1 MGFFDKFLDSEK
13 TAKVTIKDPRKV
25 FEEVLRQTS
34 GTSYTRDIKYNIYY
48 QIVAFY
54 GVVDGIGTSTLVA
67 NTALAIAETGL
78 TVCVI
83 DTSMLAPSQDVLLN
97 TETAELEE
105 DGQTEYLDWFDMP
118 YTKKSP
124 LHVSKYS
131 KNISVLSFKGK
142 RRTVVDFLSTNDSST
157 LIDIALTTL
166 HSKFDIILIDCC
178 HEMSAVNTACLQQ
191 AQQVIQVWNDSPS
204 VVANLEGFITNAI
217 TLSCPLDK
225 MRYVVANRISKDV
238 MGNLN
243 ELAKQYRCKILATN
257 YLSEELYLN
266 TVIGKR
272 LFRCESTDDL
282 VAKYTECIIII
293 ACHILNIDLDS
304 ESKPKGTITSN
315 DIMDGKVEGTYHK
328 ELKDFNDK
336 FAEEHP
342 EVKIDRD
349 PLSKDKSVGID
360 LVKHDDVQYEAEDDT
375 ANFYDPTLRNDMDSI
390 MDDDIPD
397 DIKVTEEEKDAINYG
412 GVMKEDDVTE
422 VELIDTDDSG
432 VADILEDP
440 VKVEKRKK
448 FFGKKKK

>member
-13 TAKVTIKDPRKV
+13 TAKITIKDPKKV

-34 GTSYTRDIKYNIYY
+34 GSSYTRDIRYNIYY
-48 QIVAFY
+48 QIIAFY

-105 DGQTEYLDWFDMP
+105 DGQTEHLDWFDLP

-124 LHVSKYS
+124 LHISKYN

-142 RRTVVDFLSTNDSST
+142 RRTVVDFLSTNDNST
-157 LIDIALTTL
+157 LVDIALATL

-204 VVANLEGFITNAI
+204 VVANLEGYITNAI

-225 MRYVVANRISKDV
+225 MRYVVANRMSKDAI
-238 MGNLN
+238 GSLN

-266 TVIGKR
+266 NVIGKK
-272 LFRCESTDDL
+272 LFRCESTDEF

-293 ACHILNIDLDS
+293 VCHILNIDLDS

-315 DIMDGKVEGTYHK
+315 DIMEGKVDGTYHK
-328 ELKDFNDK
+328 ELKEFNDT
-336 FAEEHP
+336 FAKEHP

-349 PLSKDKSVGID
+349 PLNKEKSVGIN
-360 LVKHDDVQYEAEDDT
+360 LVKQNDVQYEVEDDT
-375 ANFYDPTLRNDMDSI
+375 ANSYDPTLRNDIDSV
-390 MDDDIPD
+390 MQEDL
-397 DIKVTEEEKDAINYG
+397 KVTKEEKEAINYG
-412 GVMKEDDVTE
+412 GVMEEDDVTQE
-422 VELIDTDDSG
+422 ELVDTDNSG
-432 VADILEDP
+432 VADIFEDS

-448 FFGKKKK
+448 VFGKKRKRNK

>member
-13 TAKVTIKDPRKV
+13 TAKVTIKDPKKV
-25 FEEVLRQTS
+25 FEEALRQTS
-34 GTSYTRDIKYNIYY
+34 GSSYTRDIKYNIYY
-48 QIVAFY
+48 QIIAFY

-105 DGQTEYLDWFDMP
+105 DGETEHLDWFDMP

-124 LHVSKYS
+124 LHISKYS

-142 RRTVVDFLSTNDSST
+142 RRTVVDFLSTNDSNT
-157 LIDIALTTL
+157 LVDIALATL

-204 VVANLEGFITNAI
+204 VVANLEGYITNAI

-225 MRYVVANRISKDV
+225 MRYVVANRMSKDA
-238 MGNLN
+238 MGSLN
-243 ELAKQYRCKILATN
+243 ELAKQYRCRIIATN

-272 LFRCESTDDL
+272 LFRCESTNDL
-282 VAKYTECIIII
+282 VAKYTECIIMIV
-293 ACHILNIDLDS
+293 CHILNIDLDA
-304 ESKPKGTITSN
+304 EKKPKGTITSN
-315 DIMDGKVEGTYHK
+315 DIMEGKVDGTYHK
-328 ELKDFNDK
+328 ELKEFNDK
-336 FAEEHP
+336 FAENHP
-342 EVKIDRD
+342 EIKIDSD
-349 PLSKDKSVGID
+349 PLRHSKSGV
-360 LVKHDDVQYEAEDDT
+360 DDEVQYEVEDDT
-375 ANFYDPTLRNDMDSI
+375 ANDYDPTLRNDMDSVI
-390 MDDDIPD
+390 QDDVPE
-397 DIKVTEEEKDAINYG
+397 DIKVTEEEKTAISYG
-412 GVMKEDDVTE
+412 AVMQEDDVTQE
-422 VELIDTDDSG
+422 ELTDSDNSG
-432 VADILEDP
+432 VADIFEDP
-440 VKVEKRKK
+440 AKVEKRKK
-448 FFGKKKK
+448 FFGKKKKKNK

>member
-13 TAKVTIKDPRKV
+13 TAKVTIKDPKKV

-34 GTSYTRDIKYNIYY
+34 GSSYTRDIKYNIYY
-48 QIVAFY
+48 QIIAFY

-105 DGQTEYLDWFDMP
+105 DGQTEHLDWFDLP

-124 LHVSKYS
+124 LHISKYS

-142 RRTVVDFLSTNDSST
+142 RRTVVDFLSTNDNST
-157 LIDIALTTL
+157 LVDIALATL

-204 VVANLEGFITNAI
+204 VVANLEGYITNAI

-225 MRYVVANRISKDV
+225 MRYVVANRMSKDA
-238 MGNLN
+238 MGSLN

-266 TVIGKR
+266 NVIGKK
-272 LFRCESTDDL
+272 LFRCESTDEL

-293 ACHILNIDLDS
+293 VCHILNIDLDS

-315 DIMDGKVEGTYHK
+315 DIMEGKVDGTYHK
-328 ELKDFNDK
+328 ELKEFNDK

-342 EVKIDRD
+342 EVKIDSD
-349 PLSKDKSVGID
+349 PLH
-360 LVKHDDVQYEAEDDT
+360 HDDANSSKVQYEAEEDS
-375 ANFYDPTLRNDMDSI
+375 ANSYDPTLRNDMDSI
-390 MDDDIPD
+390 MQEDLPD
-397 DIKVTEEEKDAINYG
+397 DVEVTKEEKDAVNYG
-412 GVMKEDDVTE
+412 GVMKEDDVTQE
-422 VELIDTDDSG
+422 ELTDTSGSG

-440 VKVEKRKK
+440 VKAEKRKK
-448 FFGKKKK
+448 VFGKKRKRNK

>member
-1 MGFFDKFLDSEK
+1 MSFLDKFLDSDK
-13 TAKVTIKDPRKV
+13 AAKVTIKDPKKV
-25 FEEVLRQTS
+25 FEDILKQTS
-34 GTSYTRDIKYNIYY
+34 GSSYTRDIKYNIYY
-48 QIVAFY
+48 QIIAFY

-97 TETAELEE
+97 TETAVLDENDDVEH
-105 DGQTEYLDWFDMP
+105 LDWFDMP

-142 RRTVVDFLSTNDSST
+142 RRTVVDFLSTNDSSS
-157 LIDIALTTL
+157 LVDIALATL

-191 AQQVIQVWNDSPS
+191 AQQVIQVWNDTPS

-225 MRYVVANRISKDV
+225 MRYVIANRVSKDAI
-238 MGNLN
+238 GNLD

-257 YLSEELYLN
+257 YMSEELYLN
-266 TVIGKR
+266 TIIGKK

-282 VAKYTECIIII
+282 VIKYTECIIII
-293 ACHILNIDLDS
+293 ACHILNISLDKD
-304 ESKPKGTITSN
+304 EPKGTITSN
-315 DIMDGKVEGTYHK
+315 DIMEGKVEGTYHK

-342 EVKIDRD
+342 DVVIDSNPMGYEAD
-349 PLSKDKSVGID
+349 
-360 LVKHDDVQYEAEDDT
+360 DDV
-375 ANFYDPTLRNDMDSI
+375 ANDYDPTLRTDMDSI
-390 MDDDIPD
+390 MEDDIPAD
-397 DIKVTEEEKDAINYG
+397 VQVTEEEKDAINYG
-412 GVMKEDDVTE
+412 GVMEEDDVTQE
-422 VELIDTDDSG
+422 ELTDTDNSG
-432 VADILEDP
+432 VADILENP
-440 VKVEKRKK
+440 EKIEKRKK
-448 FFGKKKK
+448 FFGKKKKKNK

>member
-13 TAKVTIKDPRKV
+13 TAKVTIKDPKKV

-34 GTSYTRDIKYNIYY
+34 GSSYTRDIKYNIYY
-48 QIVAFY
+48 QIIAFY

-105 DGQTEYLDWFDMP
+105 DGQTEHLDWFDLP

-124 LHVSKYS
+124 LHISKYS

-157 LIDIALTTL
+157 LVDIALATL

-204 VVANLEGFITNAI
+204 VVANLEGYITNAI

-225 MRYVVANRISKDV
+225 MRYVVANRMSKDA
-238 MGNLN
+238 MGSLN

-266 TVIGKR
+266 NVIGKK
-272 LFRCESTDDL
+272 LFRCESTDEL

-293 ACHILNIDLDS
+293 VCHILNIDLDS

-315 DIMDGKVEGTYHK
+315 DIMEGKVDGTYHK
-328 ELKDFNDK
+328 ELKEFNDK

-342 EVKIDRD
+342 EVKIDSD
-349 PLSKDKSVGID
+349 PLH
-360 LVKHDDVQYEAEDDT
+360 HDDANSSKVQYEAEEDS
-375 ANFYDPTLRNDMDSI
+375 ANSYDPTLRNDMDSI
-390 MDDDIPD
+390 MQEDLPD
-397 DIKVTEEEKDAINYG
+397 DVEVTKEEKDAVNYG
-412 GVMKEDDVTE
+412 GVMKEDDVTQE
-422 VELIDTDDSG
+422 ELTDTSGSG

-440 VKVEKRKK
+440 VKAEKRKK
-448 FFGKKKK
+448 VFGKKRKRNK

>member
-25 FEEVLRQTS
+25 YEEVLRQTS
-34 GTSYTRDIKYNIYY
+34 GSSYTREIKYNIYY
-48 QIVAFY
+48 QIIAFY

-105 DGQTEYLDWFDMP
+105 DGKTEHLDWFDLP

-157 LIDIALTTL
+157 LVDIALATL
-166 HSKFDIILIDCC
+166 HNKFDVILIDCC

-225 MRYVVANRISKDV
+225 MRYVVANRMSKDV
-238 MGNLN
+238 IGNLD
-243 ELAKQYRCKILATN
+243 ELVKQYRCKILATN

-266 TVIGKR
+266 SVTGKK
-272 LFRCESTDDL
+272 LFRCESTDEL
-282 VAKYTECIIII
+282 VAKYTESIIVI
-293 ACHILNIDLDS
+293 ACHILNIDLDA
-304 ESKPKGTITSN
+304 ENKPKGTITSN
-315 DIMDGKVEGTYHK
+315 DIMEGKVDGTYHK
-328 ELKDFNDK
+328 ELKEFNDT
-336 FAEEHP
+336 FAKEHP
-342 EVKIDRD
+342 EVKIDRN
-349 PLSKDKSVGID
+349 PLNKEKSVGIN
-360 LVKHDDVQYEAEDDT
+360 LVKQENVQYEVEDDT
-375 ANFYDPTLRNDMDSI
+375 ANSYDPTLRNDMDSV
-390 MDDDIPD
+390 MQEDLE
-397 DIKVTEEEKDAINYG
+397 VTKEEKEAINYG
-412 GVMKEDDVTE
+412 GVMKEDDVTQE
-422 VELIDTDDSG
+422 ELVDTDNSG
-432 VADILEDP
+432 VADIFEDS

-448 FFGKKKK
+448 IFGKRRKNK

>member
-34 GTSYTRDIKYNIYY
+34 GSSYTREIKYNIYY
-48 QIVAFY
+48 QIIAFY

-105 DGQTEYLDWFDMP
+105 DGKTEHLDWFDLP

-124 LHVSKYS
+124 LHVSRYS

-157 LIDIALTTL
+157 LVDIALATL
-166 HSKFDIILIDCC
+166 HNKFDVILIDCC

-225 MRYVVANRISKDV
+225 MRYVVANRMSKDV
-238 MGNLN
+238 IGNLD
-243 ELAKQYRCKILATN
+243 ELVKQYRCKILATN

-266 TVIGKR
+266 SVTGKK
-272 LFRCESTDDL
+272 LFRCESTDEL
-282 VAKYTECIIII
+282 VAKYTESIIII
-293 ACHILNIDLDS
+293 ACHILNIDLDA
-304 ESKPKGTITSN
+304 ENKPKGTITSN
-315 DIMDGKVEGTYHK
+315 DIIEGKVDGTYHK
-328 ELKDFNDK
+328 ELKEFNDK

-342 EVKIDRD
+342 EIKINRD
-349 PLSKDKSVGID
+349 PLSKEKSVGIN
-360 LVKHDDVQYEAEDDT
+360 LVKQDNVQYEVEDDT
-375 ANFYDPTLRNDMDSI
+375 ANSYDPTLRNDMDSV
-390 MDDDIPD
+390 MQEDLE
-397 DIKVTEEEKDAINYG
+397 VTKEEKEAINYG
-412 GVMKEDDVTE
+412 GVMKEDDVTQE
-422 VELIDTDDSG
+422 ELVDTDNSG
-432 VADILEDP
+432 VADIFEDS

-448 FFGKKKK
+448 IFGKRRKNK

>member
-1 MGFFDKFLDSEK
+1 MGFFDKFLDIEK
-13 TAKVTIKDPRKV
+13 TAKVTIKDPKKV
-25 FEEVLRQTS
+25 FEEVLRQAS
-34 GTSYTRDIKYNIYY
+34 GSSYTRDIKYNIYY
-48 QIVAFY
+48 QIIAFY

-105 DGQTEYLDWFDMP
+105 DGQTEHLDWFDLP

-124 LHVSKYS
+124 LHISKYS

-157 LIDIALTTL
+157 LVDIALATL

-204 VVANLEGFITNAI
+204 VVANLEGYITNAI

-225 MRYVVANRISKDV
+225 MRYVVANRISKDA
-238 MGNLN
+238 MSSLN
-243 ELAKQYRCKILATN
+243 ELVKQYRCKILATN

-266 TVIGKR
+266 NVIGKK
-272 LFRCESTDDL
+272 LFRCESTDEL
-282 VAKYTECIIII
+282 VVKYTECIIII
-293 ACHILNIDLDS
+293 VCHILNIDLDS

-315 DIMDGKVEGTYHK
+315 DIMEGKVDGTYHK
-328 ELKDFNDK
+328 ELKEFNDK

-342 EVKIDRD
+342 EVKIDSD
-349 PLSKDKSVGID
+349 PLR
-360 LVKHDDVQYEAEDDT
+360 HDDANSSKVQYEAEEDL
-375 ANFYDPTLRNDMDSI
+375 ANYYDPTLRNDMDSI
-390 MDDDIPD
+390 MQEDLPD
-397 DIKVTEEEKDAINYG
+397 DVEVTKEEKDAVNYG
-412 GVMKEDDVTE
+412 GVMKEDDVTQE
-422 VELIDTDDSG
+422 ELTDTSGSG

-440 VKVEKRKK
+440 VKAEKRRKV
-448 FFGKKKK
+448 FGKKRKRNK

>member
-1 MGFFDKFLDSEK
+1 MSFLDKFLDSDK
-13 TAKVTIKDPRKV
+13 AAKVTIKDPKKV
-25 FEEVLRQTS
+25 FEDILKQTS
-34 GTSYTRDIKYNIYY
+34 GSSYTRDIKYNIYY
-48 QIVAFY
+48 QIIAFY

-97 TETAELEE
+97 TETAVLDENDDVEH
-105 DGQTEYLDWFDMP
+105 LDWFDMP

-142 RRTVVDFLSTNDSST
+142 RRTVVDFLSTNDSSS
-157 LIDIALTTL
+157 LVDIALTTL

-191 AQQVIQVWNDSPS
+191 AQQVIQVWNDTPS

-225 MRYVVANRISKDV
+225 MRYVIANRISKDAI
-238 MGNLN
+238 GNLD

-257 YLSEELYLN
+257 YMSEELYLN
-266 TVIGKR
+266 TIIGKK

-282 VAKYTECIIII
+282 VIKYTECIIII
-293 ACHILNIDLDS
+293 ACHILNISLDGD
-304 ESKPKGTITSN
+304 EPKGTITSN
-315 DIMDGKVEGTYHK
+315 DIMNGKVEGTYHK

-342 EVKIDRD
+342 DVVINLNPMGYEAD
-349 PLSKDKSVGID
+349 
-360 LVKHDDVQYEAEDDT
+360 DDV
-375 ANFYDPTLRNDMDSI
+375 ANDYDPTLRTDMDSI
-390 MDDDIPD
+390 MEDDIPAD
-397 DIKVTEEEKDAINYG
+397 VQVTEEEKDAINYG
-412 GVMKEDDVTE
+412 GVMEEDDVTQE
-422 VELIDTDDSG
+422 ELADTDNSG
-432 VADILEDP
+432 VADILENP
-440 VKVEKRKK
+440 EKVEKRKK
-448 FFGKKKK
+448 FFGKKKKRNK

>member
-1 MGFFDKFLDSEK
+1 MSFLDKFLDSDK
-13 TAKVTIKDPRKV
+13 AAKVTIKDPKKV
-25 FEEVLRQTS
+25 FEDILKQTS
-34 GTSYTRDIKYNIYY
+34 GSSYTRDIKYNIYY
-48 QIVAFY
+48 QIIAFY

-97 TETAELEE
+97 TETAVLDENDDIEH
-105 DGQTEYLDWFDMP
+105 LDWFDMP

-142 RRTVVDFLSTNDSST
+142 RRTVVDFLSTNDSNS
-157 LIDIALTTL
+157 LVDIALATL

-191 AQQVIQVWNDSPS
+191 AQQVIQVWNDTPS

-225 MRYVVANRISKDV
+225 MRYVIANRVSKDAI
-238 MGNLN
+238 GNLD

-257 YLSEELYLN
+257 YMSEELYLN
-266 TVIGKR
+266 TIIGKK
-272 LFRCESTDDL
+272 LFRCESTDEL
-282 VAKYTECIIII
+282 VIKYTECIIII
-293 ACHILNIDLDS
+293 ACHILNISLDKD
-304 ESKPKGTITSN
+304 EPKGTITSN

-342 EVKIDRD
+342 DVIIDSNPMGYEAD
-349 PLSKDKSVGID
+349 
-360 LVKHDDVQYEAEDDT
+360 DDV
-375 ANFYDPTLRNDMDSI
+375 ANDYDPTLRTDMDSI
-390 MDDDIPD
+390 MEDDIPAD
-397 DIKVTEEEKDAINYG
+397 VQVTEEEKDAINYG
-412 GVMKEDDVTE
+412 GVMEEDDVTQE
-422 VELIDTDDSG
+422 ELADTDNSG
-432 VADILEDP
+432 VADILENP
-440 VKVEKRKK
+440 EKVEKRKK
-448 FFGKKKK
+448 FFGKKKKKNK

>member
-13 TAKVTIKDPRKV
+13 TAKITIKDPKKV

-34 GTSYTRDIKYNIYY
+34 GSSYTRDIKYNIYY
-48 QIVAFY
+48 QIIAFY

-105 DGQTEYLDWFDMP
+105 DGQTEHLDWFDLP

-124 LHVSKYS
+124 LHISKYS
-131 KNISVLSFKGK
+131 RNISVLSFKGK

-157 LIDIALTTL
+157 LVDIALATL

-204 VVANLEGFITNAI
+204 VIANLEGYITNAI

-225 MRYVVANRISKDV
+225 MRYVVANRMSKDA
-238 MGNLN
+238 MGSLN
-243 ELAKQYRCKILATN
+243 ELVKQYRCKILATN

-266 TVIGKR
+266 NVIGKK
-272 LFRCESTDDL
+272 LFRCESTDEL

-293 ACHILNIDLDS
+293 VCHILNIDLDS

-315 DIMDGKVEGTYHK
+315 DIMEGKVDGTYHK
-328 ELKDFNDK
+328 ELKEFNDK

-342 EVKIDRD
+342 EVKIDSD
-349 PLSKDKSVGID
+349 PLH
-360 LVKHDDVQYEAEDDT
+360 HDDVNSSKVQYEAEEDS
-375 ANFYDPTLRNDMDSI
+375 ANSYDPTLRNDMDSI
-390 MDDDIPD
+390 MQEDLPD
-397 DIKVTEEEKDAINYG
+397 DVEVTKEEKDAVNYG
-412 GVMKEDDVTE
+412 GVMKEDDVTQE
-422 VELIDTDDSG
+422 ELTDTSGSG

-440 VKVEKRKK
+440 VKAEKRKK
-448 FFGKKKK
+448 VFGKKRKRNK

>member
-13 TAKVTIKDPRKV
+13 TAKVTIKDPKKV
-25 FEEVLRQTS
+25 FEEVLRQAS
-34 GTSYTRDIKYNIYY
+34 GSSYTRDIKYNIYY
-48 QIVAFY
+48 QIIAFY

-105 DGQTEYLDWFDMP
+105 DGQTEHLDWFDLP

-124 LHVSKYS
+124 LHISKYN

-157 LIDIALTTL
+157 LVDIALATL

-204 VVANLEGFITNAI
+204 VVANLEGYITNAI

-225 MRYVVANRISKDV
+225 MRYVVANRMSKDA
-238 MGNLN
+238 MGSLN

-266 TVIGKR
+266 NVIGKK
-272 LFRCESTDDL
+272 LFRCESTDEL

-293 ACHILNIDLDS
+293 VCHILNIDLDS

-315 DIMDGKVEGTYHK
+315 DIMEGKVDGTYHK
-328 ELKDFNDK
+328 ELKEFNDK

-342 EVKIDRD
+342 EVKIDSD
-349 PLSKDKSVGID
+349 PLH
-360 LVKHDDVQYEAEDDT
+360 HDDANSSKVQYEAEEDS
-375 ANFYDPTLRNDMDSI
+375 ANSYDPTLRNDMDSI
-390 MDDDIPD
+390 MQEDLPD
-397 DIKVTEEEKDAINYG
+397 DVAVTKEEKDAVNYG
-412 GVMKEDDVTE
+412 GVMKEDDVTQE
-422 VELIDTDDSG
+422 ELSDTSGSG

-440 VKVEKRKK
+440 VKAEKRKK
-448 FFGKKKK
+448 VFGKKRKRNK

>member
-13 TAKVTIKDPRKV
+13 TAKVTIKDPKKV

-34 GTSYTRDIKYNIYY
+34 GSSYTRDIKYNIYY
-48 QIVAFY
+48 QIIAFY

-78 TVCVI
+78 TVCVV
-83 DTSMLAPSQDVLLN
+83 DTSILAPSQDVLLN

-105 DGQTEYLDWFDMP
+105 DGQTEHLDWFDLP

-124 LHVSKYS
+124 LHISKYS

-157 LIDIALTTL
+157 LVDIALATL

-204 VVANLEGFITNAI
+204 VVANLEGYITNAI

-225 MRYVVANRISKDV
+225 MRYVVANRMSKDA
-238 MGNLN
+238 MGSLN

-266 TVIGKR
+266 NVIGKK
-272 LFRCESTDDL
+272 LFRCESADEL

-293 ACHILNIDLDS
+293 VCHILNIDLDS

-315 DIMDGKVEGTYHK
+315 DIMEGKVDGTYHK
-328 ELKDFNDK
+328 ELKEFNDK

-342 EVKIDRD
+342 EVKIDSD
-349 PLSKDKSVGID
+349 PLH
-360 LVKHDDVQYEAEDDT
+360 HDDANSSKVQYEAEEDS
-375 ANFYDPTLRNDMDSI
+375 ANSYDPTLRNDMDSI
-390 MDDDIPD
+390 MQEDLPD
-397 DIKVTEEEKDAINYG
+397 DVEVTKEEKDAVNYG
-412 GVMKEDDVTE
+412 GVMKEDDVTQE
-422 VELIDTDDSG
+422 ELSDTNGSG

-440 VKVEKRKK
+440 VKAEKRKK
-448 FFGKKKK
+448 VFGKKRKRNE

>member
-1 MGFFDKFLDSEK
+1 MGFFDKFLASEK

-34 GTSYTRDIKYNIYY
+34 GSSYTREIKYNIYY
-48 QIVAFY
+48 QIIAFY

-105 DGQTEYLDWFDMP
+105 DGKTEHLDWFDLP

-157 LIDIALTTL
+157 LVDIALATL
-166 HSKFDIILIDCC
+166 HNKFDVILIDCC

-225 MRYVVANRISKDV
+225 MRYVVANRMSKDV
-238 MGNLN
+238 IGNLD
-243 ELAKQYRCKILATN
+243 ELVKQYRCKILATN

-266 TVIGKR
+266 SVTGKK
-272 LFRCESTDDL
+272 LFRCESTDEL
-282 VAKYTECIIII
+282 VAKYTESIIVV
-293 ACHILNIDLDS
+293 ACHILNIDLDA
-304 ESKPKGTITSN
+304 ENKPKGTITSN
-315 DIMDGKVEGTYHK
+315 DIMDGKIDGTYHK
-328 ELKDFNDK
+328 ELKEFNDK
-336 FAEEHP
+336 FAKEHP
-342 EVKIDRD
+342 EIKINRD
-349 PLSKDKSVGID
+349 PLNKEKSVGIN
-360 LVKHDDVQYEAEDDT
+360 LVKQENVQYEVEDDT
-375 ANFYDPTLRNDMDSI
+375 ANSYDPTLRNDMDSV
-390 MDDDIPD
+390 MQEDLE
-397 DIKVTEEEKDAINYG
+397 VTKEEKEAINYG
-412 GVMKEDDVTE
+412 GVMKEDDVTQE
-422 VELIDTDDSG
+422 ELVDTDNSG
-432 VADILEDP
+432 VADIFEDS

-448 FFGKKKK
+448 IFGKRRKNK

>member
-13 TAKVTIKDPRKV
+13 TAKVTIKDPKKV

-34 GTSYTRDIKYNIYY
+34 GSSYTRDIKYNIYY
-48 QIVAFY
+48 QIIAFY

-105 DGQTEYLDWFDMP
+105 DGQTEHLDWFDLP

-124 LHVSKYS
+124 LHISKYS

-142 RRTVVDFLSTNDSST
+142 RRTVVDFLSTNDNST
-157 LIDIALTTL
+157 LVDIALATL

-204 VVANLEGFITNAI
+204 VVANLEGYITNAI

-225 MRYVVANRISKDV
+225 MRYVVANRMSKDA
-238 MGNLN
+238 MGSLN

-266 TVIGKR
+266 NVIGKK
-272 LFRCESTDDL
+272 LFRCESTDEL

-293 ACHILNIDLDS
+293 VCHILNIDLDS

-315 DIMDGKVEGTYHK
+315 DIMEGKVDGTYHK
-328 ELKDFNDK
+328 ELKEFNDK

-342 EVKIDRD
+342 EVKIDSD
-349 PLSKDKSVGID
+349 PLH
-360 LVKHDDVQYEAEDDT
+360 HDDVNSSKVQYEAEEDS
-375 ANFYDPTLRNDMDSI
+375 ANSYDPTLRNDMDSI
-390 MDDDIPD
+390 MQEDLPD
-397 DIKVTEEEKDAINYG
+397 DVEVTKEEKDAVNYG
-412 GVMKEDDVTE
+412 GVMKEDDVTQE
-422 VELIDTDDSG
+422 ELSDTSGSG

-440 VKVEKRKK
+440 VKAEKRKK
-448 FFGKKKK
+448 VFGKKRKRNK

>member
-13 TAKVTIKDPRKV
+13 TAKVTIKDPKKV

-34 GTSYTRDIKYNIYY
+34 GSSYTRDIKYNIYY
-48 QIVAFY
+48 QIIAFY

-83 DTSMLAPSQDVLLN
+83 DTSMLASSQDVLLN

-105 DGQTEYLDWFDMP
+105 DGQTEHLDWFDLP

-124 LHVSKYS
+124 LHISKYS

-157 LIDIALTTL
+157 LVDIALATL

-204 VVANLEGFITNAI
+204 VVANLEGYITNAI

-225 MRYVVANRISKDV
+225 MRYVVANRMSKDA

-243 ELAKQYRCKILATN
+243 ELVKQYRCKILATN

-266 TVIGKR
+266 NVIGKK
-272 LFRCESTDDL
+272 LFRCESTDEL

-293 ACHILNIDLDS
+293 VCHILNIDLDS

-315 DIMDGKVEGTYHK
+315 DIMEGKVDGTYHK
-328 ELKDFNDK
+328 ELKEFNDK

-342 EVKIDRD
+342 EVKIDSD
-349 PLSKDKSVGID
+349 PLR
-360 LVKHDDVQYEAEDDT
+360 HDDVNSSKVQYEAEEDS
-375 ANFYDPTLRNDMDSI
+375 ANSYDPTLRNDMDSI
-390 MDDDIPD
+390 MQEDLPD
-397 DIKVTEEEKDAINYG
+397 DIEVTKEEKDAVNYG
-412 GVMKEDDVTE
+412 GVMKEDDVTQE
-422 VELIDTDDSG
+422 ELTDTNGSG

-440 VKVEKRKK
+440 VKAEKRKK
-448 FFGKKKK
+448 VFGKKRKRNK

>member
-1 MGFFDKFLDSEK
+1 MRFFDKFLDSEK
-13 TAKVTIKDPRKV
+13 TAKVTIKDPKKV

-34 GTSYTRDIKYNIYY
+34 GSSYTRDIKYNIYY
-48 QIVAFY
+48 QIIAFY

-105 DGQTEYLDWFDMP
+105 DGQTEHLDWFDLP

-124 LHVSKYS
+124 LHISKYS

-142 RRTVVDFLSTNDSST
+142 RRTVVDFLSTNDNST
-157 LIDIALTTL
+157 LVDIALATL

-204 VVANLEGFITNAI
+204 VVANLEGYITNAI

-225 MRYVVANRISKDV
+225 MRYVVANRMSKDA
-238 MGNLN
+238 MGSLN

-266 TVIGKR
+266 NVIGKK
-272 LFRCESTDDL
+272 LFRCESTDEL

-293 ACHILNIDLDS
+293 VCHILNIDLDS

-315 DIMDGKVEGTYHK
+315 DIMEGKVDGTYHK
-328 ELKDFNDK
+328 ELKKFNDK

-342 EVKIDRD
+342 EVKIDSD
-349 PLSKDKSVGID
+349 PLR
-360 LVKHDDVQYEAEDDT
+360 HDDANSYKVQYEAEEDS
-375 ANFYDPTLRNDMDSI
+375 ANSYDPTLRNDMDSI
-390 MDDDIPD
+390 MQEDLPD
-397 DIKVTEEEKDAINYG
+397 DVEVTKEEKDAVNYG
-412 GVMKEDDVTE
+412 GVMKEDDVTQE
-422 VELIDTDDSG
+422 ELTDTSGSG

-440 VKVEKRKK
+440 VKAEKRKK
-448 FFGKKKK
+448 VFGKKRKRNK

>member
-1 MGFFDKFLDSEK
+1 MSFLDKFLDSDK
-13 TAKVTIKDPRKV
+13 AAKVTIKDPKKV
-25 FEEVLRQTS
+25 FEDILKQTS
-34 GTSYTRDIKYNIYY
+34 GSSYTRDIKYSIYY
-48 QIVAFY
+48 QIIAFY

-97 TETAELEE
+97 TETAVLDENDDVEH
-105 DGQTEYLDWFDMP
+105 LDWFDMP

-142 RRTVVDFLSTNDSST
+142 RRTVVDFLSTNDSSS
-157 LIDIALTTL
+157 LVDIALATL

-191 AQQVIQVWNDSPS
+191 AQQVIQVWNDTPS

-225 MRYVVANRISKDV
+225 MRYVIANRISKDAI
-238 MGNLN
+238 GNLD

-257 YLSEELYLN
+257 YMSEELYLN
-266 TVIGKR
+266 TIIGKK

-282 VAKYTECIIII
+282 VIKYTECIIII
-293 ACHILNIDLDS
+293 ACHILNISLDGD
-304 ESKPKGTITSN
+304 EPKGTITSN

-342 EVKIDRD
+342 DVIIDTNPMGYEAD
-349 PLSKDKSVGID
+349 
-360 LVKHDDVQYEAEDDT
+360 DDV
-375 ANFYDPTLRNDMDSI
+375 ANDYDPTLRTDMDSI
-390 MDDDIPD
+390 MEDDIPAD
-397 DIKVTEEEKDAINYG
+397 VQVTEEEKDAINYG
-412 GVMKEDDVTE
+412 GVMEEDDVTQE
-422 VELIDTDDSG
+422 ELADTDNSG
-432 VADILEDP
+432 VADILENP
-440 VKVEKRKK
+440 EKVEKRKK
-448 FFGKKKK
+448 FFGKKKKRNK

>member
-34 GTSYTRDIKYNIYY
+34 GSSYTREIKYNIYY
-48 QIVAFY
+48 QIIAFY

-105 DGQTEYLDWFDMP
+105 DGKTEHLDWFDLP

-157 LIDIALTTL
+157 LVDIALATL
-166 HSKFDIILIDCC
+166 HNKFDVILIDCC

-225 MRYVVANRISKDV
+225 MRYVIANRMSKDV
-238 MGNLN
+238 IGNLDA
-243 ELAKQYRCKILATN
+243 LAKQYRCKILATN

-266 TVIGKR
+266 SVTGKK
-272 LFRCESTDDL
+272 LFRCESTDEL
-282 VAKYTECIIII
+282 VAKYTESIIVVV
-293 ACHILNIDLDS
+293 CHILNIDLDA
-304 ESKPKGTITSN
+304 ENKPKGTITSN
-315 DIMDGKVEGTYHK
+315 DIMEGKVDGTYHK
-328 ELKDFNDK
+328 ELKEFNDT
-336 FAEEHP
+336 FAKEHP

-349 PLSKDKSVGID
+349 PLNKEKSVGIN
-360 LVKHDDVQYEAEDDT
+360 LVKQNDVQYEVEDDT
-375 ANFYDPTLRNDMDSI
+375 ANSYDPTLRNDMDSV
-390 MDDDIPD
+390 MQEDLE
-397 DIKVTEEEKDAINYG
+397 VTKEEKEAINYG
-412 GVMKEDDVTE
+412 GVMKEDDVTQE
-422 VELIDTDDSG
+422 ELVDTDNSG
-432 VADILEDP
+432 VADIFEDS

-448 FFGKKKK
+448 IFGKRRKNK

>member
-13 TAKVTIKDPRKV
+13 TAKVTIKDPKKV

-34 GTSYTRDIKYNIYY
+34 GSSYTRDIKYNIYY
-48 QIVAFY
+48 QIIAFY

-105 DGQTEYLDWFDMP
+105 DGQTEHLDWFDLP

-124 LHVSKYS
+124 LHISKYS

-157 LIDIALTTL
+157 LVDIALATL

-204 VVANLEGFITNAI
+204 VVANLEGYITNAI

-225 MRYVVANRISKDV
+225 MRYVVANRMSKDA
-238 MGNLN
+238 MGSLN

-266 TVIGKR
+266 NVIGKK
-272 LFRCESTDDL
+272 LFRCESTDEL

-293 ACHILNIDLDS
+293 VCHILNIDLDS

-315 DIMDGKVEGTYHK
+315 DIMEGKVDGTYHK
-328 ELKDFNDK
+328 ELKEFNDK

-342 EVKIDRD
+342 EVKIDSD
-349 PLSKDKSVGID
+349 PLH
-360 LVKHDDVQYEAEDDT
+360 HDDVNSSKVQYEAEEDS
-375 ANFYDPTLRNDMDSI
+375 ANSYDPTLRNDMDSI
-390 MDDDIPD
+390 MQEDLPD
-397 DIKVTEEEKDAINYG
+397 DVEVTKEEKDAVNYG
-412 GVMKEDDVTE
+412 GVMKEDDVTQE
-422 VELIDTDDSG
+422 ELSDTSGSG

-440 VKVEKRKK
+440 VKAEKRKK
-448 FFGKKKK
+448 VFGKKRKRNK

>member
-13 TAKVTIKDPRKV
+13 TAKVTIKDPKKV

-34 GTSYTRDIKYNIYY
+34 GSSYTRDIKYNIYY
-48 QIVAFY
+48 QIIAFY

-105 DGQTEYLDWFDMP
+105 DGQTEHLDWFDLP

-124 LHVSKYS
+124 LHISKYS

-142 RRTVVDFLSTNDSST
+142 RRTVVDFLSTNDNST
-157 LIDIALTTL
+157 LVDIALATL

-204 VVANLEGFITNAI
+204 VVANLEGYITNAI

-225 MRYVVANRISKDV
+225 MRYVVANRMSKDA
-238 MGNLN
+238 MGSLN

-266 TVIGKR
+266 NVIGKK
-272 LFRCESTDDL
+272 LFRCESTDEL

-293 ACHILNIDLDS
+293 VCHILNIDLDS

-315 DIMDGKVEGTYHK
+315 DIMEGKVDGTYHK
-328 ELKDFNDK
+328 ELKEFNDK

-342 EVKIDRD
+342 EVKIDSD
-349 PLSKDKSVGID
+349 PLH
-360 LVKHDDVQYEAEDDT
+360 HDDANISKVQYEAEEDS
-375 ANFYDPTLRNDMDSI
+375 ANSYDPTLRNDMDSI
-390 MDDDIPD
+390 MQEDLPD
-397 DIKVTEEEKDAINYG
+397 DVEVTKEEKDAVNYG
-412 GVMKEDDVTE
+412 GVMKEDDVTQE
-422 VELIDTDDSG
+422 ELSDTSGSG

-440 VKVEKRKK
+440 VKAEKRKK
-448 FFGKKKK
+448 VFGKKRKRNK

>member
-1 MGFFDKFLDSEK
+1 MSFLDKFLDSDK
-13 TAKVTIKDPRKV
+13 AAKVTIKDPRKV

-34 GTSYTRDIKYNIYY
+34 GSAYTRDIKYNIYY
-48 QIVAFY
+48 QIIAFY

-83 DTSMLAPSQDVLLN
+83 DTSMLAPCQDVLLN
-97 TETAELEE
+97 TETAVLDEN
-105 DGQTEYLDWFDMP
+105 DDTEHLDWFDMP

-124 LHVSKYS
+124 LHISKYS

-142 RRTVVDFLSTNDSST
+142 RRTVVDFLSTNDSSS
-157 LIDIALTTL
+157 LVDIALATL

-191 AQQVIQVWNDSPS
+191 AQQVIQVWNDTPS

-225 MRYVVANRISKDV
+225 MRYVIANRVSKDAI
-238 MGNLN
+238 GNLD

-257 YLSEELYLN
+257 YMSEELYLN
-266 TVIGKR
+266 TIIGKK

-282 VAKYTECIIII
+282 VIKYTECIIII
-293 ACHILNIDLDS
+293 ACHILNISLNKD
-304 ESKPKGTITSN
+304 EPEGTITSN
-315 DIMDGKVEGTYHK
+315 DIMEGKVEGTYHK

-342 EVKIDRD
+342 DVVIDSNPMGYEAD
-349 PLSKDKSVGID
+349 
-360 LVKHDDVQYEAEDDT
+360 DDV
-375 ANFYDPTLRNDMDSI
+375 ANDYDPTLRTDMDSI
-390 MDDDIPD
+390 MEDDIPAD
-397 DIKVTEEEKDAINYG
+397 VQVTEEEKDAINYG
-412 GVMKEDDVTE
+412 GVMEEDDVTQE
-422 VELIDTDDSG
+422 ELADTDNSG
-432 VADILEDP
+432 VADILENP
-440 VKVEKRKK
+440 EKVEKRKK
-448 FFGKKKK
+448 FFGKKKKRNK